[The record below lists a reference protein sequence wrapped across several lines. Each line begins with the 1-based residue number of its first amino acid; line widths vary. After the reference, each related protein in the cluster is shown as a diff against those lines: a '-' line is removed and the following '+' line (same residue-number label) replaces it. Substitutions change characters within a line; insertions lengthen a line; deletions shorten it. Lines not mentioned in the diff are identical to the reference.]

1 MAASL
6 AACGG
11 GGESPAA
18 PSDSV
23 GLAECIKSTAQQVA
37 DINQEPVDKY
47 LEDADVRA
55 TCEGLAKLDDPAIM
69 PSYTPAPA
77 EAVDQECLREWAENA
92 LKPDSAIGGFENM
105 TVEEVMEDPMAR
117 FACE

>member
-11 GGESPAA
+11 SESPAA
-18 PSDSV
+18 PSDSAE
-23 GLAECIKSTAQQVA
+23 LTECIKSTAEQIA
-37 DINQEPVDKY
+37 AIKQEPVEQY
-47 LEDADVRA
+47 LDDPDTRA
-55 TCEGLAKLDDPAIM
+55 MCEGLAKLDDPAIM

-77 EAVDQECLREWAENA
+77 DDVDPQCLRDWAESNA
-92 LKPDSAIGGFENM
+92 DMFDGLS
-105 TVEEVMEDPMAR
+105 TEEIMEDPMAR